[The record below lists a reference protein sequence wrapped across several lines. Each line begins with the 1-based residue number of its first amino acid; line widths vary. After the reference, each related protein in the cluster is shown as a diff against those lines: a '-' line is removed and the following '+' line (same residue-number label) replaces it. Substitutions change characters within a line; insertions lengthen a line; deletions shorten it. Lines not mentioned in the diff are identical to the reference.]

1 MFCPMAMYCGFAH
14 GVAELR
20 EWAAAPNSRYKSK
33 LCNNWVASNGRFCPR
48 GAQCH
53 FAHVRRSV
61 RACVFPVP
69 RRHESPCAVCA
80 VPQGDH
86 ELRPEG
92 SKPPASAIPSTTL
105 DPSELRGDSVGPTTQ
120 AHLLEAAR
128 VARGTSM
135 PGTELDD
142 ATLLSEDAVQ
152 RANTAIFEAAAA
164 AGILPSARP
173 DMTQPVNPAIFH
185 TGGGLGP
192 KPFIKSGKG
201 GVVVKPG
208 AASGTGSGSGSG
220 PGTGSGTGTGS
231 GSGTGAGVAGDAA
244 APTPAYFTSPAFV
257 EVRMAMEK
265 SQAEVIRAMQQRHG
279 QGAKKRPLAAVSEG

>member
-1 MFCPMAMYCGFAH
+1 
-14 GVAELR
+14 
-20 EWAAAPNSRYKSK
+20 
-33 LCNNWVASNGRFCPR
+33 
-48 GAQCH
+48 
-53 FAHVRRSV
+53 
-61 RACVFPVP
+61 
-69 RRHESPCAVCA
+69 
-80 VPQGDH
+80 
-86 ELRPEG
+86 
-92 SKPPASAIPSTTL
+92 
-105 DPSELRGDSVGPTTQ
+105 
-120 AHLLEAAR
+120 
-128 VARGTSM
+128 M

-208 AASGTGSGSGSG
+208 AASASGSGTGTGTGSGS
-220 PGTGSGTGTGS
+220 GS

>member
-1 MFCPMAMYCGFAH
+1 
-14 GVAELR
+14 
-20 EWAAAPNSRYKSK
+20 
-33 LCNNWVASNGRFCPR
+33 
-48 GAQCH
+48 
-53 FAHVRRSV
+53 
-61 RACVFPVP
+61 
-69 RRHESPCAVCA
+69 
-80 VPQGDH
+80 
-86 ELRPEG
+86 
-92 SKPPASAIPSTTL
+92 
-105 DPSELRGDSVGPTTQ
+105 
-120 AHLLEAAR
+120 
-128 VARGTSM
+128 M

-208 AASGTGSGSGSG
+208 AASASGSGTGTGTGSGSGSG